1 MKVFNILNLTLL
13 KLKML
18 KASST
23 METWRRNS
31 GPMSS
36 FFEENVWRLRE
47 YPLQFRI
54 INLKK
59 SFVKLSA
66 RFGVEINDRDIESC
80 HRVCSQ
86 GRTIIKFSHR
96 KDCQQ
101 LMEVKKE
108 LSKLN
113 STDIDLGNAKIFINQ
128 SLYPYY
134 KSLWSKSKRLH
145 AMKQI
150 HSYVSNGTVKYQ
162 ENSRICQYSCVSCYM
177 GRTY

>member
-1 MKVFNILNLTLL
+1 MEIEGIPTSVPDNKLEEILCKIVGKV
-13 KLKML
+13 
-18 KASST
+18 
-23 METWRRNS
+23 
-31 GPMSS
+31 
-36 FFEENVWRLRE
+36 
-47 YPLQFRI
+47 
-54 INLKK
+54 
-59 SFVKLSA
+59 
-66 RFGVEINDRDIESC
+66 GVEINDRDIESC

-101 LMEVKKE
+101 LMKVKKE

-113 STDIDLGNAKIFINQ
+113 STDIGLGNAKIFINQ

-150 HSYVSNGTVKYQ
+150 HSYV
-162 ENSRICQYSCVSCYM
+162 
-177 GRTY
+177 